1 MFVRRKTSCSAKPRS
16 CGATCRRWQPVSL
29 RLIALVAAAA
39 LVVQTGVASPGAGVW
54 RSAASSLPSEEDP
67 VPTRMAEEINH
78 TAPAECA
85 APRLKQLR
93 RASDKH
99 AARDRL
105 FTKTA
110 GQCGRPLRADLEARN
125 GIGCPLRC

>member
-16 CGATCRRWQPVSL
+16 CGATCRRWQSASL
-29 RLIALVAAAA
+29 RLIALAAAAA
-39 LVVQTGVASPGAGVW
+39 LVVQTGVASPGAGIW
-54 RSAASSLPSEEDP
+54 RSAASSRPSEEDP
-67 VPTRMAEEINH
+67 VPTRMAEEIKH
-78 TAPAECA
+78 TAPTECA

-93 RASDKH
+93 RASEKL
-99 AARDRL
+99 AARDHL
-105 FTKTA
+105 FTKTT